1 MTENMKQFLELVET
15 DAGLKAEMNGLND
28 IHDGKEADE
37 QSIAA
42 MRGKIIQMAGQ
53 RGITLT
59 TADFEANSEMTEDEL
74 AQVAGGGDPDPAPS
88 KGICICPVIGAG
100 AGLGSTKGECGCG
113 VVGTGGNGSTTD
125 YNCVCVGGGYG
136 G

>member
-1 MTENMKQFLELVET
+1 MTENMKQFLNLVAT
-15 DAGLKAEMNGLND
+15 DKELKAEVDEINLLHGGED
-28 IHDGKEADE
+28 AD
-37 QSIAA
+37 IAA
-42 MRGKIIQMAGQ
+42 MNGKIISIAEKY
-53 RGITLT
+53 GITLT
-59 TADFEANSEMTEDEL
+59 AVDFDAKPEMTEDEL

-100 AGLGSTKGECGCG
+100 TGLGSFNGECGCG

-125 YNCVCVGGGYG
+125 YNCVCVVGGYG